1 MLDKMVVD
9 AEKFLLYLLGY
20 FAKLDVVIGL
30 LGRTVLLV
38 VEVSSQDVELDPEH
52 HTQVHSTHHQHQAP
66 DHIGHY
72 MMRQ

>member
-38 VEVSSQDVELDPEH
+38 EEVSSQDVELDPEH

>member
-52 HTQVHSTHHQHQAP
+52 HS
-66 DHIGHY
+66 
-72 MMRQ
+72 